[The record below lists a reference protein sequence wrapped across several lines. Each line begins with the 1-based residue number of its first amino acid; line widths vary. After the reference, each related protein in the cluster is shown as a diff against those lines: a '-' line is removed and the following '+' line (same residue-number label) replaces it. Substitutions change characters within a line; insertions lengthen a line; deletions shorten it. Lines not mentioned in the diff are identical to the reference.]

1 MTSETLLATN
11 LKRAHEHMT
20 INVYIV
26 TIYKRTKIMKVRLQ
40 ENHNLLHNN
49 KVNNNV
55 HLLQTLGANPQTLLT
70 NDFL

>member
-1 MTSETLLATN
+1 
-11 LKRAHEHMT
+11 
-20 INVYIV
+20 
-26 TIYKRTKIMKVRLQ
+26 MKVRLQ